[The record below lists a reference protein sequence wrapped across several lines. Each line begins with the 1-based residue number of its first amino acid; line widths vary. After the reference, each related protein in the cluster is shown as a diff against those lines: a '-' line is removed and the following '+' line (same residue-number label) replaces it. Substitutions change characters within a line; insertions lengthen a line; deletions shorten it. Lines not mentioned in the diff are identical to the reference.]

1 MLSYILIQDMGLA
14 IVFDANFLNLL
25 KIITQQV
32 QKVCLFPD

>member
-14 IVFDANFLNLL
+14 IVFAANFLNLL
-25 KIITQQV
+25 KITTEQV